1 MLDAILENRILAV
14 AVVVVV
20 VPLVLIGY
28 ILLIE
33 AILRLVPRRWARGLR
48 PWLWLAPALT
58 FLGVFL
64 VYPTIAT
71 IIRSFQNRRGNA
83 FVGLDNYQWFFSQDD
98 TLISL
103 RNNVLWVILLP
114 LLVVALG
121 LLVAVLVDRVRYE
134 STVKSVVFLPL
145 AISFV
150 AASVI
155 WKFMYDLDPNVGT
168 LNAVVTAAGADPIA
182 FLQVQPWNNLF
193 LIVVGVWLLTGFA
206 MVILSAGL
214 KGISTEL
221 LDRRARQRTGEAEAA
236 RVDGANE
243 VQVFRRIIL
252 PLLAP
257 TIAVVATT
265 VIIYALKTF
274 DVVYTMTN
282 GNFNTNVIANLMY
295 QQLFNS
301 GQGGRAAA
309 VAVILLLAIVPV
321 MYVNIQRFREQEAI
335 R

>member
-1 MLDAILENRILAV
+1 VLEDLLGNRLV
-14 AVVVVV
+14 AAALVVVA
-20 VPLVLIGY
+20 VPLVLVGY

-33 AILRLVPRRWARGLR
+33 ALLRRVPRRVSPGLR
-48 PWLWLAPALT
+48 PWLWLAPALV

-71 IIRSFQNRRGNA
+71 VIRSFMNRRGDQ
-83 FVGLDNYQWFFSQDD
+83 FIGLDNYAWFFSQGD
-98 TLISL
+98 TLIAL
-103 RNNVLWVILLP
+103 RNNALWVVLLP
-114 LLVVALG
+114 ALVVGLG

-134 STVKSVVFLPL
+134 GVVKTVVFLPL

-155 WKFMYDLDPNVGT
+155 WRFMYELQPNIGT
-168 LNAVVTAAGADPIA
+168 LNAAIGTVGAEPIA
-182 FLQVQPWNNLF
+182 WTQVQPWNNLF

-221 LDRRARQRTGEAEAA
+221 LEAA

-243 VQVFRRIIL
+243 LQVFRGIIL
-252 PLLAP
+252 PLLMP
-257 TIAVVATT
+257 TVAVVATT
-265 VIIYALKTF
+265 IIIYALKTF
-274 DVVYTMTN
+274 DVVYTMTS
-282 GNFNTNVIANLMY
+282 GNFDTNVIANVMF
-295 QQLFNS
+295 QELFNN
-301 GQGGRAAA
+301 GQQGRAAA
-309 VAVILLLAIVPV
+309 IAVILFAAIIPV
-321 MYVNIQRFREQEAI
+321 MIINIRRFREQEAL

>member
-1 MLDAILENRILAV
+1 MIADLLSNRIVSAIL
-14 AVVVVV
+14 VVVA
-20 VPLVLIGY
+20 VPLVLVGY

-33 AILRLVPRRWARGLR
+33 WLLRRVPRRWSPGLR
-48 PWLWLAPALT
+48 PWFWLAPALV

-71 IIRSFQNRRGNA
+71 IIRSFFNRAGNT
-83 FVGLDNYQWFFSQDD
+83 FIGIDNYTFFFSQNS
-98 TLISL
+98 TLIAL
-103 RNNVLWVILLP
+103 RNTGLWVVLLP
-114 LLVVALG
+114 LLVVGLG

-134 STVKSVVFLPL
+134 SVVKSIVFLPL

-150 AASVI
+150 AAAVI
-155 WKFMYDLDPNVGT
+155 WRFMYELDPKVGT
-168 LNAVVTAAGADPIA
+168 LNAAIGVFGAPPQAWIIN
-182 FLQVQPWNNLF
+182 QPWNNFF
-193 LIVVGVWLLTGFA
+193 LIIVGVWLLTGFA

-221 LDRRARQRTGEAEAA
+221 LEAA

-243 VQVFRRIIL
+243 LQVFRRIIL

-257 TIAVVATT
+257 TIAVVGTT
-265 VIIYALKTF
+265 IIIYALKTF

-282 GNFNTNVIANLMY
+282 GNFDTNVIANVMF
-295 QQLFNS
+295 QRLFND
-301 GQGGRAAA
+301 QQQGRAAA
-309 VAVILLLAIVPV
+309 IAVVLFLAIIPV
-321 MYVNIQRFREQEAI
+321 MIINIRRFRQQEAI